1 MEKIIDLFDII
12 RNSNPNPSE
21 VYTQSYSK
29 DYLIKEMIIKSIRE
43 NKEDYN
49 TIILPISI
57 LNIIEKSVS
66 FLPKSKISE
75 LDTHYFVGE
84 LFNMKVLIDVS
95 ILSNMVIL
103 SYDKQTKRE
112 MKLKSIIENKSI
124 KEDLELN
131 FIF

>member
-12 RNSNPNPSE
+12 KNSNPSE
-21 VYTQSYSK
+21 VYTQTYPK
-29 DYLIKEMIIKSIRE
+29 DYLINEMIIKSIRE
-43 NKEDYN
+43 NKGDYN

-66 FLPKSKISE
+66 FLPKSKIIE
-75 LDTHYFVGE
+75 LNEHYFVGE

-95 ILSNMVIL
+95 ILSSMVIL

>member
-12 RNSNPNPSE
+12 RNSNSTE
-21 VYTQSYSK
+21 VYTQPYTK
-29 DYLIKEMIIKSIRE
+29 DYLINEMIIKSIRE
-43 NKEDYN
+43 NKGDYN
-49 TIILPISI
+49 TIILPVSI
-57 LNIIEKSVS
+57 LNIIEKSVN
-66 FLPKSKISE
+66 FLSKSKIIE
-75 LDTHYFVGE
+75 LDEHYFVGE
-84 LFNMKVLIDVS
+84 LFNMEVLIDLS

>member
-12 RNSNPNPSE
+12 RNSNPSE

-29 DYLIKEMIIKSIRE
+29 DYLIKEIIIKSIRE

-66 FLPKSKISE
+66 FLPKSKIIE

-95 ILSNMVIL
+95 ILSSMVIL

>member
-12 RNSNPNPSE
+12 RNSNKSE
-21 VYTQSYSK
+21 VYTQTYSK
-29 DYLIKEMIIKSIRE
+29 DYLINEMIIKSIRE
-43 NKEDYN
+43 NKGDYN
-49 TIILPISI
+49 IIILPISI

-66 FLPKSKISE
+66 FLTKSKISE
-75 LDTHYFVGE
+75 LDEHYFVGE
-84 LFNMKVLIDVS
+84 LFNMKVLIDVG

-103 SYDKQTKRE
+103 SYDRQTKRE
-112 MKLKSIIENKSI
+112 MKLKSIIENKKI